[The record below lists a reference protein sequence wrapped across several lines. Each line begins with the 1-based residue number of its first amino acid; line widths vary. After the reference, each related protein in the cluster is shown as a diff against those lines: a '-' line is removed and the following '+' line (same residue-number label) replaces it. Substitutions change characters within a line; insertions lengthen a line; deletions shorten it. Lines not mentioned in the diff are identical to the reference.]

1 MLRSS
6 ASVAVAALA
15 AIVALHVHAAGAA
28 PPCKPTVSR
37 AYAQGIG
44 RIVRTG
50 RDVWGAELDKNP
62 TFAAAQKK
70 LPPILFATQRSHRP
84 LTKSGVYYLALSY
97 PTGANAPETFA
108 LHVAD
113 GSQIISRFVGG
124 ESLTIDVGR
133 TGHERYGSCLA
144 RATLA
149 TLANGYLPILETGYT
164 DAGGVQYTE
173 ESFAGRIGG
182 ARSIVSFVK
191 LDVDAEQSKVGATVR
206 LVSSDPTRL
215 VADQDVVHVPAGTAR
230 TVYAAFVHDTP
241 LLKPIRANAYT
252 YERARTAVADYWDN
266 RLAQGMQLQV
276 PDDTVTDAE
285 KAILIQQLTQG
296 WRYSVGNDYEELSY
310 AEAVDTAEVM
320 AEYGYRTA
328 AEGIL
333 RFTLARLPDR
343 FSSLRTGL
351 RLLAEG
357 VYYQLYHDR
366 ALVDADATD
375 MATVLDLLAAR
386 QMPNG
391 LLQPEPLSTDLGGAV
406 TGLPEQVAVWEGLL
420 AAGRV
425 WAVTGHHDLA
435 AKANAIVLKLEPA
448 LRAAVRAH
456 EVRLPDGSIFVP
468 DTLDGKTKPYKLITL
483 TRNGSY
489 WNLVMPYVFASGFF
503 PPGGAEA
510 NGILKYLALHG
521 ARLLGVPRADAH
533 VVFGK
538 VNGQGLGQVYGQNE
552 MRFLADND
560 QPDQLALSLYGQLGV
575 AMTQGTFVSGEAISV
590 LPVGTSYYRSMYMPP
605 NLGANSTFLET
616 LRLLL
621 VHERRGARG
630 APDGL
635 DLAFS
640 TPPSWLAD
648 GQSFGVQK
656 APTSFGTLSYTVT
669 RDGKT
674 VTADVAEPA
683 AARKVRV
690 RLRLRLP
697 AGTRVLRVTGASSFD
712 RATATATLPRRA
724 HVHLVATLSGHA

>member
-1 MLRSS
+1 VF
-6 ASVAVAALA
+6 VAVQ
-15 AIVALHVHAAGAA
+15 VHTAGAA
-28 PPCKPTVSR
+28 QQCKPTVSR
-37 AYAQGIG
+37 AYAQGVG

-50 RDVWGAELDKNP
+50 RDVWGAQLAKNP

-70 LPPILFATQRSHRP
+70 LPPILFGTQRSHKP

-97 PTGANAPETFA
+97 PTGVNAPETFA

-113 GSQIISRFVGG
+113 GSQIISRFLVGP
-124 ESLTIDVGR
+124 SLTIDVGR
-133 TGHERYGSCLA
+133 TGNERYGACLA

-164 DAGGVQYTE
+164 DAGGVQYTQ

-191 LDVDAEQSKVGATVR
+191 LDVDAKQSKHGATVR
-206 LVSSDPTRL
+206 FVTTDPTRL
-215 VADQDVVHVPAGTAR
+215 VDDQDVVHVPAGTTR
-230 TVYAAFVHDTP
+230 TLYAAFVHDTP
-241 LLKPIRANAYT
+241 LLKPIHANAYT
-252 YERARTAVADYWDN
+252 YDRARTAVADYWDN

-276 PDDTVTDAE
+276 PDDTVADAE
-285 KAILIQQLTQG
+285 KAILVQQLTQG

-310 AEAVDTAEVM
+310 AEGIDTAEVM
-320 AEYGYRTA
+320 AEYGYRDA

-333 RFTLARLPDR
+333 RFTLDRLPDR
-343 FSSLRTGL
+343 FSSLRAGL
-351 RLLAEG
+351 RLLAEAY
-357 VYYQLYHDR
+357 YYQLYKDR
-366 ALVDADATD
+366 TLVNADAEQ
-375 MATVLDLLAAR
+375 MSTVL
-386 QMPNG
+386 G
-391 LLQPEPLSTDLGGAV
+391 LLQDKQLASGLMQPEPLSTDLGGAV
-406 TGLPEQVAVWEGLL
+406 NGLPEQVAVWEGLL

-425 WAVTGHHDLA
+425 WALTGHHDLA
-435 AKANAIVLKLEPA
+435 AQANAIVLKLEPA

-456 EVRLPDGSIFVP
+456 EVRLPDGSLFVP
-468 DTLDGKTKPYKLITL
+468 DTLDGNTKPYKLITL

-503 PPGGAEA
+503 PSGRAEA

-538 VNGQGLGQVYGQNE
+538 VNGQGLGQVYGQNA

-560 QPDQLALSLYGQLGV
+560 QPEQLALSLYGQLGI

-621 VHERRGARG
+621 IHERRGARG
-630 APDGL
+630 APNGL

-640 TPPSWLAD
+640 TPPAWLVD
-648 GQSFGVQK
+648 GQSFGVDK
-656 APTSFGTLSYTVT
+656 APTSFGSLTYTVT
-669 RDGKT
+669 RSGTT
-674 VTADVAEPA
+674 VTADVFEPA
-683 AARKVRV
+683 PARKVRV

-697 AGTRVLRVTGASSFD
+697 SGARILRVKGASSFD
-712 RATATATLPRRA
+712 KATATATLPHRA
-724 HVHLVATLSGHA
+724 HVHLVATLAAHS